1 MRSERESSGGAPED
15 LKHRRALRFL
25 LNPLYLKLAFRQ
37 KFSSEIRSAVLCPSA
52 HSNRTA
58 AIGRRHMAF

>member
-1 MRSERESSGGAPED
+1 MHSESQRSRAAE
-15 LKHRRALRFL
+15 HRHALLFG

-37 KFSSEIRSAVLCPSA
+37 KFLSEIRSAVLCPSA

-58 AIGRRHMAF
+58 AIGRRHTAF